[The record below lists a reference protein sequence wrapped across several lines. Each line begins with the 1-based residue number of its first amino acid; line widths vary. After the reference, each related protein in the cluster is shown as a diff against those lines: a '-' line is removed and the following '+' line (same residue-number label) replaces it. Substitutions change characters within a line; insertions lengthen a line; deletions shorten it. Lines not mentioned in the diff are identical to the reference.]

1 MTKCLILVLF
11 ALTAVACSPGPGA
24 PTATAVNS
32 LAPAESL
39 APGEVALPTEVP
51 QVLPSGVLEACAGVG
66 LDAVL
71 HGAPNDPRVAWLIN
85 NLGTRIDVIW
95 PVGYRARFAPT
106 LEVLDPAGDVVLREG
121 DPVTGGCVTGDPLLL
136 QLESPFK

>member
-1 MTKCLILVLF
+1 MTKRLILVLF

-71 HGAPNDPRVAWLIN
+71 HAAPNDLRVAWLIN

-106 LEVLDPAGDVVLREG
+106 LEVLDAAGLVVLREG
-121 DPVTGGCVTGDPLLL
+121 DSVTGGCFAGDGHLLL
-136 QLESPFK
+136 EPPFK

>member
-1 MTKCLILVLF
+1 VTKRLILVLF
-11 ALTAVACSPGPGA
+11 ALTVGACSPGPGV
-24 PTATAVNS
+24 PTPTAVNS

-39 APGEVALPTEVP
+39 VLGEVVLPTEVP
-51 QVLPSGVLEACAGVG
+51 QVLPSGMTEACAGIG

-85 NLGTRIDVIW
+85 NLGTRIDAIW

-106 LEVLDPAGDVVLREG
+106 LEVLDAAGDVVLREG
-121 DPVTGGCVTGDPLLL
+121 DPVTGGCVAGDGHLLL
-136 QLESPFK
+136 EPPFS

>member
-1 MTKCLILVLF
+1 MTKRIILVLLT
-11 ALTAVACSPGPGA
+11 LTAVACSPGPGA
-24 PTATAVNS
+24 PTTTAVNS
-32 LAPAESL
+32 PAPAESL

-71 HGAPNDPRVAWLIN
+71 HGDPYDPRVAWLIN

-106 LEVLDPAGDVVLREG
+106 LEVLDAAGLVVLREG

-136 QLESPFK
+136 QLEPPFK